1 MVFKFFLK
9 TKHFTSK
16 LLSWERRRSTTAGE
30 GKMVDEDDLGQ
41 RWDYP
46 FHFPERYGT
55 SRGRFINSNP
65 TGFLTHTYLE

>member
-1 MVFKFFLK
+1 
-9 TKHFTSK
+9 
-16 LLSWERRRSTTAGE
+16 
-30 GKMVDEDDLGQ
+30 MVDEDDLGQ

-65 TGFLTHTYLE
+65 TGFLTYAYSRWGPRPGAVGTEHRADEKGCEVRPNLVPRA